1 MSSSTIERGVKDQW
15 QDDGVARKYL
25 NAENATRPYAKILVD
40 KSGLKD
46 GEESYVLD
54 LACGTGAVVQEIYDA
69 VPKEKWDGV
78 KVYGGDVSSGMVE
91 YLQTRGKGNGWSGLT
106 TGIVDGNVS
115 SSNLLQ
121 ISLIHIIVYL
131 FHLE

>member
-1 MSSSTIERGVKDQW
+1 MSSSTAERGVKDQW

-69 VPKEKWDGV
+69 VPREKWDGV
-78 KVYGGDVSSGMVE
+78 RVYGGDVSQGMLD
-91 YLQTRGKGNGWSGLT
+91 YLTSRGSSNGWTGLT
-106 TGIVDGNVS
+106 TGVVDGNVS
-115 SSNLLQ
+115 HPLNFPFPLLHSSP
-121 ISLIHIIVYL
+121 S
-131 FHLE
+131 